1 MNEQQWLNIF
11 GDNLLYLMHGA
22 NLSLQDLADMT
33 GLHKSTISKYINKQ
47 MLPGAR
53 AIVNLAY
60 ALNCT
65 TDELLDFGDRI
76 I

>member
-1 MNEQQWLNIF
+1 MSEQQWLNIF
-11 GDNLLYLMHGA
+11 GDNLLYLMHNA

-33 GLHKSTISKYINKQ
+33 DLSKSTISKYINKQ
-47 MLPGAR
+47 MMPGAR

-65 TDELLDFGDRI
+65 TDDLIEFGERI
-76 I
+76 K